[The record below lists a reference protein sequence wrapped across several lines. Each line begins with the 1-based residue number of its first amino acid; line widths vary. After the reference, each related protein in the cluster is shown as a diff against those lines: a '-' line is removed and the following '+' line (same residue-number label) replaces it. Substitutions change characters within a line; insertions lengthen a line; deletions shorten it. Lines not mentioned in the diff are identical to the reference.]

1 MKRSKDVSAATS
13 TPVIKVLSAKTGLVS
28 QPQITGSI
36 LQEKGKTT
44 ALSKVPPVLEQLCKE
59 LR

>member
-1 MKRSKDVSAATS
+1 MSAATS